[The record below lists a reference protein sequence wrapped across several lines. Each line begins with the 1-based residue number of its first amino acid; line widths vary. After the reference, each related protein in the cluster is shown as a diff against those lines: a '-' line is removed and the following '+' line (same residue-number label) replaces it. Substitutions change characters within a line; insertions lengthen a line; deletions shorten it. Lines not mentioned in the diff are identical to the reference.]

1 MRTSTAPFLSF
12 YMLRGRRRL
21 RTVRASTAPFLFAS
35 LDLLNSIARRHLRAS
50 TAANFGASTA
60 ILASLDLLNRLARR
74 HPRASTAANFSATTA
89 TFSSLNVKLT

>member
-35 LDLLNSIARRHLRAS
+35 LDLLNSVARRHL
-50 TAANFGASTA
+50 
-60 ILASLDLLNRLARR
+60 
-74 HPRASTAANFSATTA
+74 RASTAANFSATTA